1 MRLLGQMM
9 IAPFTV
15 FVSGIQ
21 MFVMTLQ
28 ALQRVTDPNA
38 DLVVKQLPGA
48 CLGRNQPADLWA
60 DAAARDAA
68 PDVTENQ
75 QSVKKETNA
84 MDDQDLSTDDLK
96 YVSYAILFTKP
107 DYEATLDEQQE
118 ELVNYPTTGAS
129 YGGLKIAKFFQALQ
143 EKGRKR
149 PSEWSWDETYPSGT
163 KEETYKSIPTQD
175 EKYVTFVYHV
185 KRRLPKQD
193 PDRDKDKVT
202 VLKEIR
208 DRLGP
213 AKDDVLKEISRKL
226 G

>member
-15 FVSGIQ
+15 FVNGIQ

-28 ALQRVTDPNA
+28 ALQRVTNQNA
-38 DLVVKQLPGA
+38 DLVVKQPPGA
-48 CLGRNQPADLWA
+48 CQGGNRPADLWA
-60 DAAARDAA
+60 VAPVRDAA
-68 PDVTENQ
+68 LEMTENQ
-75 QSVKKETNA
+75 HSVKKETNT

-129 YGGLKIAKFFQALQ
+129 YGGLKIAKFFQALRD
-143 EKGRKR
+143 KSRKR
-149 PSEWSWDETYPSGT
+149 PPEWSWDETYPSGT